1 MTENKVIY
9 FFLIL
14 KLVENDGGGMIEI
27 NRKLKY

>member
-1 MTENKVIY
+1 MTENKIIY
-9 FFLIL
+9 FFLQL

>member
-9 FFLIL
+9 FFLKL
-14 KLVENDGGGMIEI
+14 KLVENDVGGMKEI

>member
-9 FFLIL
+9 FFLKL
-14 KLVENDGGGMIEI
+14 KPVENDSGGMIEI

>member
-9 FFLIL
+9 FFLKL
-14 KLVENDGGGMIEI
+14 KLVENDRGGIIEI

>member
-9 FFLIL
+9 FFLKL